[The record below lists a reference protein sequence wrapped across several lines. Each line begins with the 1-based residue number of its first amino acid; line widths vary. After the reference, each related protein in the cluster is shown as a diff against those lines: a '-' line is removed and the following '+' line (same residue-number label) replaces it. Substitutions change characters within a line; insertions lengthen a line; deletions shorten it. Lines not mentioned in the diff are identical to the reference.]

1 MAELK
6 FCIWSQMV
14 NTYHWWKFQVKRHSR
29 TWVPE
34 GGPRVFYRPVCKVPN
49 DHVTNFFRTLIDFID
64 QFGWLEQF
72 SAKFIEPITLIPHL
86 GFRPPIWTFWS
97 VKYQPDRWPTQIFA
111 NNLVLSYITLGQN
124 FKFVAFVVF
133 EILGGGLE
141 APPKTL
147 RLAKKRKTRE
157 GLRLNP
163 AKANAKGML
172 TLEGASQKKSLLC
185 LCNDIFDVKTKI
197 FKLRRHKNQWTKW
210 AWL

>member
-1 MAELK
+1 MGKISAKSDERLSGNWLFRLKYWPVCKIPTAQVAELK

-14 NTYHWWKFQVKRHSR
+14 NTYHWWKFQVKRLRR

-49 DHVTNFFRTLIDFID
+49 DHVTNFFRTLINFID

-133 EILGGGLE
+133 EISGGGLE
-141 APPKTL
+141 APPKML
-147 RLAKKRKTRE
+147 RLAKRRKTHE
-157 GLRLNP
+157 GLR
-163 AKANAKGML
+163 A
-172 TLEGASQKKSLLC
+172 
-185 LCNDIFDVKTKI
+185 
-197 FKLRRHKNQWTKW
+197 
-210 AWL
+210 